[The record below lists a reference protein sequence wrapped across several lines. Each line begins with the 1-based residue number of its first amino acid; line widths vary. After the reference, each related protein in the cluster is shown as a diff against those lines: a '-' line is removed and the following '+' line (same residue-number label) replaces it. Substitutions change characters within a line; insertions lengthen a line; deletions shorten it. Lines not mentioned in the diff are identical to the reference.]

1 MKAAISIGLLLA
13 LSLTL
18 LAAQVQSPEA
28 TPAQPQPIGSSAIWQ
43 PAKSLLNSVKKEC
56 SQAQYPNFDDCFV
69 AQMEKNGAPADA
81 VAFARLI
88 GGGFMRDF
96 RKAGRVDIAY
106 ISYPFRANAN
116 QACLLVN
123 GDPNVVDVDDSKLW
137 PQELLAKDPTYT
149 ALAKKYPKISV
160 WPGGRSGTAYPK
172 ATALSTGGQNFI
184 VSYYLQNGC
193 LSCARVGTASF
204 GFHFDISGKFAG
216 TKLAG
221 VQAGSADPSSSGY

>member
-1 MKAAISIGLLLA
+1 MNHTISIGLLLA
-13 LSLTL
+13 LSTQV
-18 LAAQVQSPEA
+18 AAQVQSPEA

-43 PAKSLLNSVKKEC
+43 PAKNLLNSVKKEC
-56 SQAQYPNFDDCFV
+56 SQAQYPNFDDCFL
-69 AQMEKNGAPADA
+69 AQMEKSGAPADA
-81 VAFARLI
+81 VAFARQI

-106 ISYPFRANAN
+106 ISYPFRANET

-137 PQELLAKDPTYT
+137 PQELLAKDPTYA
-149 ALAKKYPKISV
+149 ALAKKYPKIGV
-160 WPGGRSGTAYPK
+160 WPGDRGGTAYPR

-193 LSCARVGTASF
+193 LSCARIGTASF
-204 GFHFDISGKFAG
+204 GFHFDAAGKFAG
-216 TKLAG
+216 ARLAG
-221 VQAGSADPSSSGY
+221 VQAGPAATSSGGH